1 MYRVMCD
8 ICKQKPAVRKVVT
21 FNKEN
26 KKVSYLCE
34 DCYFERQQNAKIS
47 IMHGIANQTAGTA
60 SSETAYAR
68 ENVCRK
74 CGTTAGEF
82 LRTGILGCDN
92 CYTDLA
98 PEILAMI
105 KSSQGNA
112 AHTGKSPTQ
121 TAQKKAGVTVR
132 KEKASENRLESV
144 PEENEILKLKKQ
156 LEGAILTEDF
166 EQACVLRDKINAL
179 EAEDNGNA

>member
-26 KKVSYLCE
+26 KKVRYICE
-34 DCYFERQQNAKIS
+34 DCYYKRQQSATLSVMN
-47 IMHGIANQTAGTA
+47 GIASKA
-60 SSETAYAR
+60 SAPSNAAAYAH

-74 CGTTAGEF
+74 CGTTASEF

-105 KSSQGNA
+105 KSSQGNV
-112 AHTGKSPTQ
+112 AHTGKTPDKANEKPMASTV
-121 TAQKKAGVTVR
+121 KKDMTVN
-132 KEKASENRLESV
+132 EKTESA
-144 PEENEILKLKKQ
+144 PEENEVLKLKKQ

-179 EAEDNGNA
+179 ESEDMNDA